1 MKIIPQ
7 VTLPY
12 CDENGV
18 PLKSVGGLKVGDT
31 VYMKVRGQIVAG
43 KVTSTNPFTASGA
56 APKT

>member
-7 VTLPY
+7 VQLPY
-12 CDENGV
+12 CDKNGV

-43 KVTSTNPFTASGA
+43 KVTSTNPFTAASGVR
-56 APKT
+56 